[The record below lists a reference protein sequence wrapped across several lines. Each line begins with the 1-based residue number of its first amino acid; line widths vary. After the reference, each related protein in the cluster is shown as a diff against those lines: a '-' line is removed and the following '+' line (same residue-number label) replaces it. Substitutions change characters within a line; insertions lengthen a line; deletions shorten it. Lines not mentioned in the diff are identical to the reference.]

1 MTRYVTAS
9 TQARTPAWVHV
20 VRTLVVLVLVALV
33 GGATY
38 LVFAPLPA
46 IASEDAPIES
56 PAVGDAQ
63 VSWPAAGAAAF
74 AIEGVEGASG
84 TTGDAAVPMASI
96 TKLVTMLVVLEE
108 HPIDGGEGAD
118 IAIGAEDVAFM
129 QTAFDEAAPYYPV
142 RTGQTVTQADLVEA
156 SVVASSANASMTL
169 ARWGFGSIDA
179 FLDAANDWAQR
190 NGLTTMV
197 VADAAGLSLDSV
209 ASPADMVRLGELAVA
224 DPIVGAAM
232 GQRSVSVTGL
242 GVQANTNPLLGV
254 SGIDAGKTGALFVS
268 GRNLLVSATATVDGQ
283 TLRAVAVVAGQISED
298 DRDAAT
304 IALVDSLWQN
314 VQTREV
320 LPAGS
325 VVATSRAAWGPASE
339 ATTDAALS
347 SLAWVT
353 QPLEV
358 VVEVEPVRT
367 GVGSMEVGTVTVA
380 GTELATTVTARR
392 IAEPDLLW
400 RLSNPF
406 VLLGLADARG

>member
-1 MTRYVTAS
+1 MSRYVTAS
-9 TQARTPAWVHV
+9 TQTRTPAWVHL
-20 VRTLVVLVLVALV
+20 VRALVVLVLVALV

-46 IASEDAPIES
+46 IASDDAAIASS
-56 PAVGDAQ
+56 PVAEAQ
-63 VSWPAAGAAAF
+63 VAWPASGAAAF

-84 TTGDAAVPMASI
+84 ATGDAAVPMASI
-96 TKLVTMLVVLEE
+96 TKLATTLVVLEQR
-108 HPIDGGEGAD
+108 PIETGEGAD
-118 IAIGAEDVAFM
+118 ITIGAEDVAFM

-156 SVVASSANASMTL
+156 SIVASTANASMTL
-169 ARWGFGSIDA
+169 ARWGFDSIDA
-179 FLDAANDWAQR
+179 FLVAADDWAQR

-197 VADAAGLSLDSV
+197 IADAAGLSLDSV
-209 ASPADMVRLGELAVA
+209 ASPADMVRLGELALA

-232 GQRSVSVTGL
+232 RQRSVSIAGL
-242 GVQANTNPLLGV
+242 GVQPSTNPLLGV

-268 GRNLLVSATATVDGQ
+268 GRNLIVSATATVDGQ
-283 TLRAVAVVAGQISED
+283 PLRAVVVVAGQVSED

-320 LPAGS
+320 LPAGT
-325 VVATSRAAWGPASE
+325 VVATSSAAWGATSD
-339 ATTDAALS
+339 ATTDTALS
-347 SLAWVT
+347 TLAWVA

-358 VVEVEPVRT
+358 VVDVEPVRT

-380 GTELATTVTARR
+380 GTELSTTVTAPRV
-392 IAEPDLLW
+392 AEPELLW
-400 RLSNPF
+400 RLTNPV
-406 VLLGLADARG
+406 VLLGLAAA

>member
-1 MTRYVTAS
+1 MSRYVTAS
-9 TQARTPAWVHV
+9 TQARTPAWVHL
-20 VRTLVVLVLVALV
+20 VRALVVVVLVALV

-46 IASEDAPIES
+46 IASEDAPLES
-56 PAVGDAQ
+56 PPAGEAQ
-63 VSWPAAGAAAF
+63 VAWPAAGAAAF
-74 AIEGVEGASG
+74 AVQGVDGASG
-84 TTGDAAVPMASI
+84 ATGEDAVPMASI

-118 IAIGAEDVAFM
+118 ITIGAEDVAFM
-129 QTAFDEAAPYYPV
+129 QTAFDEAAPYFPV

-156 SVVASSANASMTL
+156 SVVASSANAAMTL

-190 NGLTTMV
+190 NDLSTMI

-232 GQRSVSVTGL
+232 GQRSVSIAGL
-242 GVQANTNPLLGV
+242 GVQPNTNPLLGA

-283 TLRAVAVVAGQISED
+283 TLRAVVVVAGQVSED
-298 DRDAAT
+298 DRDAAVL
-304 IALVDSLWQN
+304 ALVDSLWQN

-320 LPAGS
+320 LPAGT
-325 VVATSRAAWGPASE
+325 VVATSAAAWGAESE
-339 ATTDAALS
+339 ATTDAALT
-347 SLAWVT
+347 SLAWVA

-358 VVEVEPVRT
+358 VVDVDAVRT

-380 GTELATTVTARR
+380 GTELSTTVTARR

-406 VLLGLADARG
+406 VLLGLAEA